1 MFFTF
6 PEDARWNADQQSVEF
21 GVEIGE
27 YSGVVRV
34 PRRVF
39 QLLLPEP
46 LTPGKCVEAYYL
58 QRTRSRASSGGSAAG
73 GGWPRIA
80 GGTCAKAPG
89 KDGIDAGERLKS
101 TLPNPDCVSSVQ
113 GSFAVLRSA
122 FSRQLVTRPR
132 IGYTSDKFCYR
143 GHLCVARAA

>member
-1 MFFTF
+1 MFSTFT
-6 PEDARWNADQQSVEF
+6 EDARWNAERQAVEF
-21 GVEIGE
+21 RVEIGE
-27 YSGVVRV
+27 YHGVVRV

-89 KDGIDAGERLKS
+89 EDGIDAGERLKS
-101 TLPNPDCVSSVQ
+101 TPPK
-113 GSFAVLRSA
+113 
-122 FSRQLVTRPR
+122 P
-132 IGYTSDKFCYR
+132 
-143 GHLCVARAA
+143 